1 MRRRW
6 KFTLLGAGV
15 LVVLASTL
23 PVFFDLRYDPAR
35 LEGDATITDH
45 GFWSYPR
52 YEIRF
57 PSLSLKSLGTH
68 TYVCK
73 GLPPETLR
81 LMLQMPDKQTKEQ
94 EAAEFLRRHPNSKY
108 AAEAYD
114 KQKYETIGSN
124 RTVVRFSL
132 DVDGKSDLWMA
143 ERLCDWKL
151 MWIPA
156 YNSGAFWHP
165 DAEFASSPKASYKLI
180 FVISQVDPSGIP
192 EEVVPVLQGGGN
204 ELP

>member
-15 LVVLASTL
+15 FVILASTL
-23 PVFFDLRYDPAR
+23 LIFSALRYAPSQ

-57 PSLSLKSLGTH
+57 PTLSLKNPGTH
-68 TYVCK
+68 TYMCK

-94 EAAEFLRRHPNSKY
+94 EAAEFLRGHPNSKY
-108 AAEAYD
+108 GEAYD
-114 KQKYETIGSN
+114 KQKHETVGRN
-124 RTVVRFSL
+124 RTIVHFSL
-132 DVDGKSDLWMA
+132 DIDGKSDLWMA
-143 ERLCDWKL
+143 ARLCDWKL

-156 YNSGAFWHP
+156 YNSGAFWNA
-165 DAEFASSPKASYKLI
+165 DAQFGSSPKANYKLI
-180 FVISQVDPSGIP
+180 FVISQVDPDGIP
-192 EEVVPVLQGGGN
+192 EEVVPVLQGGGI

>member
-1 MRRRW
+1 MRRQW

-15 LVVLASTL
+15 IVILASTL
-23 PVFFDLRYDPAR
+23 LVFFALRYDPSR
-35 LEGDATITDH
+35 LEGDATIRDD

-57 PSLSLKSLGTH
+57 PNLSLKNSGTH

-73 GLPPETLR
+73 GLPPESLR
-81 LMLQMPDKQTKEQ
+81 LMLEMPDMRNKQK
-94 EAAEFLRRHPNSKY
+94 EAADFLRSHPDSKF
-108 AAEAYD
+108 EGVYD
-114 KQKYETIGSN
+114 KQKNEVVGRN
-124 RTVVRFSL
+124 RTIVQFSL
-132 DVDGKSDLWMA
+132 DIDGKSDLWLSA
-143 ERLCDWKL
+143 PLCDWKL

-156 YNSGAFWHP
+156 YNSGAFWHS
-165 DAEFASSPKASYKLI
+165 DAEFASSPRANYKLI
-180 FVISQVDPSGIP
+180 FVISQVDPDGIP